1 MSKVDDLIA
10 AARAELGSPYVYG
23 AEGPDNFDC
32 SGLMQYVFAQVGVKL
47 PRTAAE
53 QQSAVSKVS
62 TPVPGDLVFWGD
74 PADHVA
80 LYIGQGKIIAAPQPG
95 EVVKVQD
102 VYGSPT
108 YGRISGLGA
117 ASTYLADTA
126 TGGLTTAVSNTL
138 TNVSAG
144 FRDGMI
150 KLLFAGGGLALV
162 GIGLAKTLAPRF
174 KKGVGMA
181 KEMSPL

>member
-10 AARAELGSPYVYG
+10 AARAELGSPYVFG
-23 AEGPDNFDC
+23 AEGPDTFDC
-32 SGLMQYVFAQVGVKL
+32 SGLMQYVYAQVGIKL

-53 QQSAVSKVS
+53 QQAAVAKVS
-62 TPVPGDLVFWGD
+62 APVPGDLVFWDD
-74 PADHVA
+74 PATHVA

-95 EVVKVQD
+95 EVVKIQD

-108 YGRISGLGA
+108 YGRVASLGA
-117 ASTYLADTA
+117 SSTYLADSV
-126 TGGLTTAVSNTL
+126 TGGITTTVSNTL
-138 TNVSAG
+138 SNVSAG